1 MSSFDFCSAACR
13 IRMSNRSS
21 SHFSL
26 FSSFEVRLGRV
37 TEGLDDIVVGA
48 GHDAKAVEE
57 RADCLGQTKGAQA
70 ILVSLKFHC
79 DSLKKCYQAI

>member
-1 MSSFDFCSAACR
+1 MSSLDFCSAACR
-13 IRMSNRSS
+13 IRLSNRSS

-37 TEGLDDIVVGA
+37 TEGQGDTVVGA
-48 GHDAKAVEE
+48 GQEAKAVEE
-57 RADCLGQTKGAQA
+57 RADCRGQTKGAQA

-79 DSLKKCYQAI
+79 DSEMIHMC